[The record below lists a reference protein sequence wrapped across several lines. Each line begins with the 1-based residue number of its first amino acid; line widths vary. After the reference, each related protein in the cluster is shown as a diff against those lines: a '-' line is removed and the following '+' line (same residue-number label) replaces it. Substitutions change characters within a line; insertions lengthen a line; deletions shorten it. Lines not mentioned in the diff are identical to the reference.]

1 MLIVRRTL
9 SCEIWRREVLPSY
22 TENGGNMYLTK
33 FQEVLIRTHKV
44 TLQNTILFHHGMC
57 TLMQNTL
64 PK

>member
-1 MLIVRRTL
+1 
-9 SCEIWRREVLPSY
+9 
-22 TENGGNMYLTK
+22 MYLTK